1 MPLGV
6 LAPFPSPQLIGN
18 FKFACCKSNGKALL
32 TVEKSYIPSI
42 FSSCLQEGPLAFAT
56 PDDFD
61 VVLAEH
67 DWTDDDDGQI
77 RAEVDARV
85 AHPSR
90 SADSDS
96 RDYDYALIRTKDPIV
111 FSTVVRPVCLPRFS
125 SARLPY
131 TGFVTTVAGWGR
143 TEDDRLP
150 QVLSK
155 LDVQVRET
163 CQRSRAMR
171 SLFEQIIRTKDF
183 PAPPARVANT
193 RRWNSC
199 IRLFCENPLS
209 ALNLVNVILVR
220 TVVNE

>member
-1 MPLGV
+1 M
-6 LAPFPSPQLIGN
+6 
-18 FKFACCKSNGKALL
+18 
-32 TVEKSYIPSI
+32 
-42 FSSCLQEGPLAFAT
+42 
-56 PDDFD
+56 
-61 VVLAEH
+61 VLAEH

-90 SADSDS
+90 SAGSDS
-96 RDYDYALIRTKDPIV
+96 RDYDYALIRTKDPIA

-163 CQRSRAMR
+163 CQRSGAMR
-171 SLFEQIIRTKDF
+171 SLFEQRIRTKYF
-183 PAPPARVANT
+183 PDTAKKRTAN
-193 RRWNSC
+193 SFLGSSSFQ
-199 IRLFCENPLS
+199 LFYL
-209 ALNLVNVILVR
+209 LLIK
-220 TVVNE
+220 